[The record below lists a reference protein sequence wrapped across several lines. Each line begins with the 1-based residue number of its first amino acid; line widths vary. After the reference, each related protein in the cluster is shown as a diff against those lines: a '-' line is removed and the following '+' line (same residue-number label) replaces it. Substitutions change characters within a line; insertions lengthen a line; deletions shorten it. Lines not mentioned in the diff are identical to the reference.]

1 MLFFIPPAKE
11 GDVIR
16 LSDEEQRHLYALR
29 PRIGDK
35 LTLSDGENY
44 TFDAEITAADKKGF
58 SITLGKASPIE
69 KEESRTTLFLA
80 LLKGEKI
87 ETVIQKCTEI
97 GISRI
102 VLFSSANCVVSA
114 KGKEDA
120 KISRYEK
127 VARMA
132 AMQCGSPLIP
142 KIEGILTFNQAV
154 EEMKNSNGVFFYE
167 KAEYL
172 LSQWLA
178 KNDSYKSEISFMT
191 GPEGGFT
198 PEEAQKIL
206 DSNIPSLSLGKR
218 ILRAETAPICALSVI
233 KAYRGE
239 I

>member
-35 LTLSDGENY
+35 LTLSDGKDWV
-44 TFDAEITAADKKGF
+44 FDAEITAADKKGF
-58 SITLGKASPIE
+58 SITLEKMTPIE
-69 KEESRTTLFLA
+69 KETAETTLFLA

-97 GISRI
+97 GISKI
-102 VLFSSANCVVSA
+102 ILFSSANCVVSA

-120 KISRYEK
+120 KLSRYEK

-132 AMQCGSPLIP
+132 AMQCGSPLVP
-142 KIEGILTFNQAV
+142 NIEGILTFDEAV
-154 EEMKNSNGVFFYE
+154 KEMQSSNGVFFYE
-167 KAEYL
+167 KAEDL
-172 LSQWLA
+172 LSVWLA
-178 KNDSYKSEISFMT
+178 KNESAKSKISFMT

-198 PEEAQKIL
+198 PREAQKIL

-218 ILRAETAPICALSVI
+218 ILRAETAPICALAVI

>member
-35 LTLSDGENY
+35 LTLSDGKNF
-44 TFDAEITAADKKGF
+44 TFEAEITAADKKGF
-58 SITLGKASPIE
+58 SITVGKATPIE
-69 KEESRTTLFLA
+69 QEVSETTLFLA

-97 GISRI
+97 GISKI
-102 VLFSSANCVVSA
+102 VLFASANCVVSA
-114 KGKEDA
+114 KGKE
-120 KISRYEK
+120 KSKLSRYEK

-132 AMQCGSPLIP
+132 AMQCGSPLVP
-142 KIEGILTFNQAV
+142 EIEGILTFDQAIK
-154 EEMKNSNGVFFYE
+154 EMKESNGVFFYE
-167 KAEYL
+167 KAEDL
-172 LSQWLA
+172 LSVWLA
-178 KNDSYKSEISFMT
+178 KNESARSEISFMT

-198 PEEAQKIL
+198 PQEAQKIL
-206 DSNIPSLSLGKR
+206 DSKIPSLSLGKR